1 MVWSVW
7 PRSIV
12 ICVSFVFGGGARELG
27 GTRRRLEE
35 EEEEEEEVRVKKLK
49 LDFFLAG
56 RGGEGTGVFGAARS
70 SVTGAGEEEERE
82 EEEDGVGSLFSS
94 VRRRR
99 FGGAVSVLAGLRE

>member
-1 MVWSVW
+1 M
-7 PRSIV
+7 
-12 ICVSFVFGGGARELG
+12 
-27 GTRRRLEE
+27 
-35 EEEEEEEVRVKKLK
+35 KKLK

-56 RGGEGTGVFGAARS
+56 RGGEETGVFGAARS
-70 SVTGAGEEEERE
+70 SVMGAEEGEGEER